1 MAGLLPRP
9 RRTAL
14 LVAAGALALP
24 WLPLPEYML
33 NLANLAGMA
42 ALVALGLVVLTGV
55 GGMTSFAQAVFVGFG
70 AYTTAWLTTVQGWS
84 PLATLLPSLLVTG
97 AGALLVGAVTVRLS
111 GHFLALGTVA
121 WAVAFFYLFGSLPAL
136 GQHTGISGIPPV
148 TLAGLSFTDPRRF
161 YLLVWAAVVACSL
174 LTLNLLDSRPGR
186 ALRALRG
193 GGAVARAFGVNVEAA
208 KLGLFVYAALLAGLA
223 GWLLAHFQRSVSPS
237 LFGINAGVEYLLMA
251 VLGGAGQ
258 VYGALL
264 GAGIVVVLR
273 EQLQVY
279 LPLWLGQTGNFE
291 TVVFGAILL
300 AVLLAAREGL
310 WPRLAAL
317 WPAPPPR
324 ALARAEALPRSP
336 LPERGQPLLQALGLC
351 KRFGGL
357 VAVNAVSFGVRAGEI
372 VALIGPNGAG
382 KSTTFNL
389 LTGVLGLSSGA
400 LKFSGG
406 NGAGDVGDVGRTLT
420 SITPQQAAGLRLART
435 FQHVRLV
442 GAMSVLDNVALGAH
456 LRLRPGPLAAMLRL
470 DRAAEAR
477 LLAEAAQQIERVGLA
492 GVMHQRADSLALGQ
506 LRLVEIARALALDP
520 VLLLLDEPAAGLR
533 FQEKALLGQLLRQ
546 LSDEGVA
553 VLIVEHDMDFVMNL
567 AHRIVV
573 LDFGKCIAEGEP
585 ARIANDPAVLAAY
598 LGVADEA
605 ARQAAP
611 DRPVAAGAPSPP
623 GGIARH
629 AGAHP

>member
-1 MAGLLPRP
+1 MNVAGQLLLLLLRP
-9 RRTAL
+9 RRAAL
-14 LVAAGALALP
+14 LVAAAALTLP
-24 WLPLPEYML
+24 WLPLPEYL
-33 NLANLAGMA
+33 LDQANQAGIA

-84 PLATLLPSLLVTG
+84 PLATLLPSLAVTA
-97 AGALLVGAVTVRLS
+97 AGALLVGAITVRLS
-111 GHFLALGTVA
+111 GHFLALGTLA

-148 TLAGLSFTDPRRF
+148 TLAGLSFAEPRRF
-161 YLLVWAAVVACSL
+161 YLLVWAAVVGCSL

-193 GGAVARAFGVNVEAA
+193 GGAVARAFGVSVESA

-237 LFGINAGVEYLLMA
+237 MFGVNEGVEYLLMA

-264 GAGIVVVLR
+264 GAGVVVVLR

-300 AVLLAAREGL
+300 AVLLAAQEGL

-317 WPAPPPR
+317 WPAAPMPVLP
-324 ALARAEALPRSP
+324 LAEPLPRRP
-336 LPERGQPLLQALGLC
+336 LPRRGTPLLQALGLC

-357 VAVNAVSFGVRAGEI
+357 VAVNEVSFGVQAAEI

-389 LTGVLGLSSGA
+389 LTGVLGFSSGS
-400 LKFSGG
+400 LQVGGGSGSQRS
-406 NGAGDVGDVGRTLT
+406 A
-420 SITPQQAAGLRLART
+420 ITPQQAAGLRIART

-477 LLAEAAQQIERVGLA
+477 LLAEAARQIERVGLA
-492 GVMHQRADSLALGQ
+492 SVMHQRADSLALGQ

-567 AHRIVV
+567 VHRIVV
-573 LDFGKCIAEGEP
+573 LDFGRRIAEGEP
-585 ARIANDPAVLAAY
+585 ARIAHDPAVLAAY
-598 LGVADEA
+598 LGTAEEVPA
-605 ARQAAP
+605 
-611 DRPVAAGAPSPP
+611 
-623 GGIARH
+623 
-629 AGAHP
+629 